1 VLDLKIIGGKVY
13 LPEGLI
19 VDAGVGVEGGKVVA
33 LGKEPSLPSAD
44 RVIDLRGRLLLPGLI
59 DTHVHFRDPGYTHKE
74 DFESG
79 TRAAAAGGVT
89 MVVDMPNVDPVPDTG
104 EKFRKHRENAS
115 KKAIVDFSHNAA
127 GTRLEEIPEIAKEG
141 ALAFKI
147 YMMIDVGRGYPH
159 PSVTGVRDHGRLLK
173 LFQAIA
179 ETGRPCIVHP
189 WDQDIWESISREK
202 IERGETDPRE
212 YARAVRAYDSIILN
226 LGISTALELQ
236 RVTGVK
242 LHMAHVSSRRGF
254 ELIGDAKRRGM
265 QVTSEVNPNDL
276 FLSSNWE
283 NIERLG
289 PYALRWWVP
298 EGDAEFTWHCVVS
311 GEADVIA
318 SDHAPHTV
326 DEKEL
331 GWRDM
336 WKAPGGVPGIEWYL
350 GLLLNEVN
358 KGRITLERVVKLC
371 SENPAKIFD
380 LFPRKG
386 CITLGADADF
396 VVVDMKKEVRLS
408 NEGIYT
414 KCGYNP
420 YAGRLV
426 RGYPVMTIV
435 RGEVVM
441 EEGKVIGKPGYGK
454 FIAPLTS
461 SKSPEDL
468 LTRNG

>member
-1 VLDLKIIGGKVY
+1 VLDLKIIGGRVF

-19 VDAGVGVEGGKVVA
+19 VEAAIGVEEGKVVA
-33 LGKEPSLPSAD
+33 IGKEASLPNANKILD
-44 RVIDLRGRLLLPGLI
+44 VQGKLVLPGLI

-79 TRAAAAGGVT
+79 TKAAAAGGIT
-89 MVVDMPNVDPVPDTG
+89 MVVDMPNVNPVPDTA
-104 EKFRKHRENAS
+104 EKFREHRKNAS
-115 KKAIVDFSHNAA
+115 EKSVVDFSHNAA
-127 GTRLEEIPEIAKEG
+127 GTKIEEIPKIASEG

-147 YMMIDVGRGYPH
+147 FMMIDVGRSYPH
-159 PSVTGVRDHGRLLK
+159 PSATGVRDHGELLK
-173 LFQAIA
+173 LFSTIA
-179 ETGRPCIVHP
+179 KTGRPCIIHP

-202 IERGETDPRE
+202 IEKGETNFRE
-212 YARAVRAYDSIILN
+212 YAKAVRAYDSIIFN

-242 LHMAHVSSRRGF
+242 LHISHVSSKRGF
-254 ELIGDAKRRGM
+254 ELINAAKREGR
-265 QVTSEVNPNDL
+265 QVSSEVNPSDL
-276 FLSSNWE
+276 FLCSNWE
-283 NIERLG
+283 NIEEHG

-298 EGDAEFTWHCVVS
+298 EEDAEYTWRAVVS

-318 SDHAPHTV
+318 SDHAPHTKE
-326 DEKEL
+326 EKEV

-336 WKAPGGVPGIEWYL
+336 WKAPGGVLGIEWYL

-371 SENPAKIFD
+371 SENPAKLFNI
-380 LFPRKG
+380 FPRKG
-386 CITLGADADF
+386 CITIGSDADF
-396 VVVDMKKEVRLS
+396 VIVDLRKEVNLDDVK
-408 NEGIYT
+408 IYT

-420 YAGRLV
+420 YRGRV
-426 RGYPVMTIV
+426 VKGYPVMTIV

-441 EEGKVIGKPGYGK
+441 EDGEVIGKPGYGK

-461 SKSPEDL
+461 PAEPK
-468 LTRNG
+468 THVHA